1 MKYYHGTTEECA
13 ESIEA
18 EGFRGSE
25 LSELTDGFS
34 TLSKGGVVFVYD
46 NPESATGYGDVVYEI
61 ELLNSE
67 AVAFQEDWG
76 GNQEY
81 YIPIE
86 QLREDGI
93 WKRI

>member
-1 MKYYHGTTEECA
+1 MKYYHGTTERKA
-13 ESIEA
+13 DNIDS
-18 EGFRGSE
+18 EGFYGSK
-25 LSELTDGFS
+25 LDKLTDGF
-34 TLSKGGVVFVYD
+34 TTVSKGGVVYVYD

-67 AVAFQEDWG
+67 AVAFQEDCCAV
-76 GNQEY
+76 QEY

>member
-13 ESIEA
+13 ESIEE

-46 NPESATGYGDVVYEI
+46 NPEPAMQYGDVVYEI
-61 ELLNSE
+61 ELLNGE
-67 AVAFQEDWG
+67 ATAFQEDCFG
-76 GNQEY
+76 VQEY

-86 QLREDGI
+86 TLREDGI
-93 WKRI
+93 WKRM

>member
-1 MKYYHGTTEECA
+1 MKYYHVTTEECA

-25 LSELTDGFS
+25 IDEFTDGFT
-34 TLSKGGVVFVYD
+34 TLSKGGVVYVYD
-46 NPESATGYGDVVYEI
+46 NPKLAAEYGDAVYEI
-61 ELLNSE
+61 ELLNGE

>member
-25 LSELTDGFS
+25 IDELTDGFT
-34 TLSKGGVVFVYD
+34 TLSKGGVVYVYD
-46 NPESATGYGDVVYEI
+46 NPELAVEYGEAVYEI

-67 AVAFQEDWG
+67 AVAFQEDWS

-81 YIPIE
+81 YISIDT
-86 QLREDGI
+86 LKADGI

>member
-25 LSELTDGFS
+25 IDEFTDGF
-34 TLSKGGVVFVYD
+34 TTQDAGGVVYVYD
-46 NPESATGYGDVVYEI
+46 NPELAAEYGDAVYEI
-61 ELLNSE
+61 ELLNGE

-81 YIPIE
+81 YIPVE
-86 QLREDGI
+86 TLKADGI

>member
-25 LSELTDGFS
+25 IDEFTDGFT
-34 TLSKGGVVFVYD
+34 TLSKGGVVYVYD
-46 NPESATGYGDVVYEI
+46 NPKLAAEYGDAVYEI
-61 ELLNSE
+61 ELLNGE
-67 AVAFQEDWG
+67 AVAFQEDWS

-81 YIPIE
+81 YIPVE
-86 QLREDGI
+86 TLKADGI